1 MGYRLAKTQVNS
13 RCEMLKSYSKC
24 ELARAAGVS
33 NSTFQRW
40 LRGQREHLSQW
51 GINPRTQLLPP
62 IAVRW
67 ICHQYGIDEED
78 LCRVT
83 SCKNSF

>member
-1 MGYRLAKTQVNS
+1 MVNS
-13 RCEMLKSYSKC
+13 KCEMLRSYSKC

-33 NSTFQRW
+33 SSTFQRW

-51 GINPRTQLLPP
+51 GISPRTQLLPP

-67 ICHQYGIDEED
+67 ICQQYGIDEED
-78 LCRVT
+78 L
-83 SCKNSF
+83 